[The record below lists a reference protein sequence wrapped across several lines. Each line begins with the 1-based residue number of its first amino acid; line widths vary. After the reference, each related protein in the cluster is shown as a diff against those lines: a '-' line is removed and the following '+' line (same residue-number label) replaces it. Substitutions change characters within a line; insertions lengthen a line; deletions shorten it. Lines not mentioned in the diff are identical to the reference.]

1 MKICFIASN
10 LNLDNGDGRF
20 ASSMIKAFQEL
31 GIETLVFVDRNEREL
46 LGAKAMLYK
55 GGVFKKFI
63 IGPILIAKALRG
75 EKIDVIHAF
84 DAWPKGII
92 AYFSHLLAGVPFG
105 MTIYATYGVL
115 PLTKSFKS
123 FLLKA
128 AYKKSILNAAISQI
142 TAEKI
147 KNLMPKADIKVI
159 NQGIDFKKYQGHIV
173 NQKIVSN
180 PYILSVAYMKPR
192 KGYHYA
198 IPAFAEI
205 KKIFPELKYVIR
217 AAESDG
223 KYFERIKN
231 MASDL
236 GVDKDIIW
244 LPRLEE
250 SELVDVY
257 KNAEVFFL
265 PSVSSDP
272 VYFEGFGSIYLE
284 AQACGVP
291 VVTSKG
297 GGQEDAIVDGKTGFL
312 IEEGNIDEA
321 VEALKKIITNKSLR
335 KEFSKNAIEFA
346 RLMSWNFKVE
356 EYLNYYHN
364 AIG

>member
-1 MKICFIASN
+1 
-10 LNLDNGDGRF
+10 
-20 ASSMIKAFQEL
+20 
-31 GIETLVFVDRNEREL
+31 
-46 LGAKAMLYK
+46 
-55 GGVFKKFI
+55 
-63 IGPILIAKALRG
+63 
-75 EKIDVIHAF
+75 
-84 DAWPKGII
+84 
-92 AYFSHLLAGVPFG
+92 